1 MIAEAAVDC
10 YNESEAATGFLTMIE
25 ENLAVPFESQI
36 LGDRITVEGIDI
48 TGCGEIVAI
57 CARNG
62 FRQAIPLLDLPLPR
76 PAPEGAQWIDAYRR
90 WRV

>member
-1 MIAEAAVDC
+1 MISEATVDC

-25 ENLAVPFESQI
+25 ENLALPFESQI
-36 LGDRITVEGIDI
+36 LGDRVTVESIDM
-48 TGCGEIVAI
+48 TGDGAIVAI

-62 FRQAIPLLDLPLPR
+62 FSQLSPLLDLPLPR

-90 WRV
+90 WRA

>member
-1 MIAEAAVDC
+1 MIAEATVDC
-10 YNESEAATGFLTMIE
+10 YNASEATTGFLTMIAD
-25 ENLAVPFESQI
+25 NLTIPFESEVF
-36 LGDRITVEGIDI
+36 GDRVTVEGIDI
-48 TGCGEIVAI
+48 TGHGEIVAI

-62 FRQAIPLLDLPLPR
+62 FRQPISLLDLPLPR